1 MRSLLSD
8 PGWAG
13 AYTRETIMK
22 RILAL
27 CIALALA
34 ACASDPGARTQ
45 QKQTG
50 SVVAGAVIGGL
61 VGNQFGGGTG
71 RALMTAAGAVAGG
84 FIGNHMFK
92 KHAKSEYE
100 KDAAQR
106 ALNASASGQKVT
118 WSDARTQESGYF
130 VALNT
135 KRMSDGRVCR
145 DFRRGLSVGGEEVD
159 ETTGTACKK
168 SNGQWDVG

>member
-1 MRSLLSD
+1 MRHVF
-8 PGWAG
+8 
-13 AYTRETIMK
+13 EK
-22 RILAL
+22 HVFVLAVTL
-27 CIALALA
+27 TLA
-34 ACASDPGARTQ
+34 ACATDPGTRET
-45 QKQTG
+45 QKQSG
-50 SVVAGAVIGGL
+50 SVVAGAVVGGL
-61 VGNQFGGGTG
+61 VGNMFGGGTG

-84 FIGNHMFK
+84 FLGDHLYK

-106 ALNASASGQKVT
+106 ALNQGASGQKIT
-118 WSDARTQESGYF
+118 WSDPRTNESGYF

-135 KRMSDGRVCR
+135 KRMTDGRVCR
-145 DFRRGLSVGGEEVD
+145 DFRRGLSIGGESVD

>member
-1 MRSLLSD
+1 
-8 PGWAG
+8 
-13 AYTRETIMK
+13 MK
-22 RILAL
+22 RVIVLVTT
-27 CIALALA
+27 LALA
-34 ACASDPGARTQ
+34 ACASDPGTRET

-50 SVVAGAVIGGL
+50 SVVAGAVVGGL
-61 VGNQFGGGTG
+61 VGNMFGGGTG
-71 RALMTAAGAVAGG
+71 RALMTVAGTVAGG
-84 FIGNHMFK
+84 FIGDHIYK
-92 KHAKSEYE
+92 KRAKSEYE

-106 ALNASASGQKVT
+106 ALNQAASGQKVT
-118 WSDARTQESGYF
+118 WTDSRTHESGYF

-135 KRMSDGRVCR
+135 KQMSDGRICR

>member
-1 MRSLLSD
+1 
-8 PGWAG
+8 
-13 AYTRETIMK
+13 MK
-22 RILAL
+22 RIPVL
-27 CIALALA
+27 CLALALGLG
-34 ACASDPGARTQ
+34 ACATDPGTRTQ

-71 RALMTAAGAVAGG
+71 RVLMTAAGAVAGG
-84 FIGNHMFK
+84 FLGDHLFK

-106 ALNASASGQKVT
+106 ALNNAASGQKVT
-118 WSDARTQESGYF
+118 WSDSRTNESGYF

-135 KRMSDGRVCR
+135 KQMSDGRVCR
-145 DFRRGLSVGGEEVD
+145 DFRRGLTVGGEAVD

-168 SNGQWDVG
+168 SNGQWDAV

>member
-1 MRSLLSD
+1 MRLVIVLFATLAIAACATD
-8 PGWAG
+8 PG
-13 AYTRETIMK
+13 TRET
-22 RILAL
+22 
-27 CIALALA
+27 
-34 ACASDPGARTQ
+34 
-45 QKQTG
+45 QKQSG
-50 SVVAGAVIGGL
+50 SVVAGAVVGGL
-61 VGNQFGGGTG
+61 VGNMFGSGTG
-71 RALMTAAGAVAGG
+71 KVLMTAAGAVAGG
-84 FIGNHMFK
+84 FIGDRLYK

-106 ALNASASGQKVT
+106 ALNQAASGQKVAWT
-118 WSDARTQESGYF
+118 DQRTHESGYF

-145 DFRRGLSVGGEEVD
+145 DFRRGLSVDGTSVD

>member
-1 MRSLLSD
+1 MKYGIVLALVVFVTGCATD
-8 PGWAG
+8 PG
-13 AYTRETIMK
+13 TRET
-22 RILAL
+22 
-27 CIALALA
+27 
-34 ACASDPGARTQ
+34 

-50 SVVAGAVIGGL
+50 SVVAGAVVGGL
-61 VGNQFGGGTG
+61 VGNMFGGGTG
-71 RALMTAAGAVAGG
+71 RVLMTAAGAVAGG
-84 FIGNHMFK
+84 FLGDHIYK

-106 ALNASASGQKVT
+106 ALNQGASGQKIT
-118 WSDARTQESGYF
+118 WADPRTNEAGYF

-145 DFRRGLSVGGEEVD
+145 DFRRGLSVGGASVD